1 MKTVSIFKL
10 GLLATVFI
18 FSVTSDSK
26 RINTD
31 TFADDPLI
39 SCLWVTYCGDPDD
52 YSPILQPKDNKTEPQ
67 DGKDEKLA

>member
-1 MKTVSIFKL
+1 MKTISIIKL

-18 FSVTSDSK
+18 FSVASDSK
-26 RINTD
+26 PISTSK
-31 TFADDPLI
+31 FADDTLI